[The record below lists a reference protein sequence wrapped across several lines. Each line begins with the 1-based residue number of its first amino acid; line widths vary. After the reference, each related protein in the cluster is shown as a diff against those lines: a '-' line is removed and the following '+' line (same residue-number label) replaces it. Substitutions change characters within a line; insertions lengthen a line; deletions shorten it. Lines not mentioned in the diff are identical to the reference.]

1 VRAVVL
7 EDVGRVAVRE
17 LPDPRLEEPGDAVV
31 RVTASSICGSDLHFL
46 HGKVPIEPED
56 AMGHEAVGVVEA
68 VGPDVTRF
76 SRGDRVVVAFD
87 IVCGRCWFCL
97 RGQSQLCEEFRN
109 LGAGTFGGRLG
120 GAQAELLRVPTA
132 DVNLL
137 AIPAG
142 VDDERA
148 LFVGDVLTAGFY
160 AAALAAVRPG
170 DRVAVVGC
178 GPLGYACILSLR
190 ATGVADVLAL
200 ERHPSRLSLAE
211 AGGAT
216 PIDVRARHPQVAVAD
231 ATEDRGADVVIEA
244 VGHRDAFET
253 AVDVVRGGGCVV
265 VAGVYAGE
273 TTELQLGVW
282 WARALRLIFSGACP
296 VHAWWERSM
305 LEVATGRIDPST
317 MVSHRLPLQRAQ
329 EGYEL
334 FASQRATKVVL
345 LP

>member
-1 VRAVVL
+1 MRAVVL

-46 HGKVPIEPED
+46 RGKVPIEPEEP
-56 AMGHEAVGVVEA
+56 MGHEAVGVVEA

-137 AIPAG
+137 AIPDG

-160 AAALAAVRPG
+160 AAALATVRPG

-178 GPLGYACILSLR
+178 GPLGYACILSLC

-211 AGGAT
+211 AAGAT
-216 PIDVRARHPQVAVAD
+216 PIDVRARDPQMAVAD

-253 AVDVVRGGGCVV
+253 AVDVVRRGGCVV

-273 TTELQLGVW
+273 TSELQLGVW

-305 LEVATGRIDPST
+305 REVASGRIDPSP
-317 MVSHRLPLQRAQ
+317 MVSHRLPLQRAP